1 MKKILKFLKPYTIFI
16 IIGFIFTF
24 VQSILNLYLPNLMS
38 DILNNGVIKQDI
50 DSIWSYG
57 LEMIIITLLVA
68 LFAVGATFIA
78 SRVSTAFGRNLR
90 KKVYEKVE
98 SYSNYEFKKMSPSTL
113 ITRTTNDVTQVQT
126 FVLMGLRMMIITP
139 IMCIGGL
146 IMAISTNA
154 KLSIILAVIIPIMV
168 LVILIL
174 AKKVLPL
181 FTKFQAFT
189 DRLNQVVTEKLTG
202 VRVIRAF
209 GKEEYERKRYDSVNK
224 DIYDVT
230 LKAAYTIVLLMPLIF
245 FIINISS
252 IAIVWIGA
260 PMIDNGSLNIGDLMA
275 FIQYA
280 MQVLFSVIY
289 VAMMFINIPRAI
301 VSAKRISEVL
311 DIDPSI
317 KDDGTITKKEEL
329 DSLGSIEF
337 KNVCFSFPDGDEN
350 VLDNISFKIN
360 KSETLAIIGGTGSGK
375 TALISLMLRLYDI
388 TGGDI
393 YVGGKNI
400 KDISVNFLRDLI
412 GYVPQKAMLFSGTI
426 RENLCYGNKNATKQQ
441 IDEALK
447 VAQAYDFVYSQKDGI
462 DSEVSQG
469 GTNFSGGQ
477 KQRLCIAR
485 AIVKNPDYF
494 IFDDSF
500 SALDYKTDMTL
511 REALAKNTKDAT
523 KIIVAQRVS
532 TVLNADKI
540 IYLEDGKILGIGT
553 HKELFESCSEYRE
566 VVLSQITMEEATS
579 NGK

>member
-126 FVLMGLRMMIITP
+126 FVLMGLRMMIIAP

-412 GYVPQKAMLFSGTI
+412 GYVPQKAMLFSGSI

-447 VAQAYDFVYSQKDGI
+447 IAQAYDFVYSQKDGI

-500 SALDYKTDMTL
+500 SALDYKTDMAL
-511 REALAKNTKDAT
+511 REALTKNTKDAT

>member
-126 FVLMGLRMMIITP
+126 FVLMGLRMMIIAP

-311 DIDPSI
+311 DINPSI
-317 KDDGTITKKEEL
+317 KDDGKIAKKEEL

-447 VAQAYDFVYSQKDGI
+447 IAQAYDFVYSQKDGI

>member
-126 FVLMGLRMMIITP
+126 FVLMGLRMMIIAP

-230 LKAAYTIVLLMPLIF
+230 LKAAYTIVLLMPIIF

-311 DIDPSI
+311 DINPSI
-317 KDDGTITKKEEL
+317 KDDGKIAKKEEL

-447 VAQAYDFVYSQKDGI
+447 IAQAYDFVYSQKDGI

>member
-1 MKKILKFLKPYTIFI
+1 MKKILKFLKPYTVFI

-57 LEMIIITLLVA
+57 IEMIIITLLVA

-113 ITRTTNDVTQVQT
+113 ITRTTNDVTQVQN
-126 FVLMGLRMMIITP
+126 FVLMGLRMMIIAP

-168 LVILIL
+168 IVILIL

-260 PMIDNGSLNIGDLMA
+260 PMIDKGSLNIGDLMA

-447 VAQAYDFVYSQKDGI
+447 IAQAYDFVYSQKDGI

>member
-126 FVLMGLRMMIITP
+126 FVLMGLRMMIIAP

-168 LVILIL
+168 IVILIL

-447 VAQAYDFVYSQKDGI
+447 IAQAYDFVYSQKDGI

-511 REALAKNTKDAT
+511 REELAKNTKDAT

>member
-126 FVLMGLRMMIITP
+126 FVLMGLRMMIIAP

-553 HKELFESCSEYRE
+553 HKELFESCNEYRE

>member
-1 MKKILKFLKPYTIFI
+1 MKKILKFLKPYTVFI

-57 LEMIIITLLVA
+57 IEMIIITFLVA

-113 ITRTTNDVTQVQT
+113 ITRTTNDVTQVQN
-126 FVLMGLRMMIITP
+126 FVLMGLRMMIIAP

-168 LVILIL
+168 IVILIL

-260 PMIDNGSLNIGDLMA
+260 PMIDKGSLNIGDLMA

-447 VAQAYDFVYSQKDGI
+447 IAQAYDFVYSQKDGI

>member
-113 ITRTTNDVTQVQT
+113 ITRTTNDVTQVQN
-126 FVLMGLRMMIITP
+126 FVLMGLRMMIIAP

-168 LVILIL
+168 IVILIL

-260 PMIDNGSLNIGDLMA
+260 PMIDKGSLNIGDLMA

>member
-68 LFAVGATFIA
+68 LFAVRATFIA

-126 FVLMGLRMMIITP
+126 FVLMGLRMMIIAP

-260 PMIDNGSLNIGDLMA
+260 PMIDKGSLNIGDLMA

-447 VAQAYDFVYSQKDGI
+447 IAQAYDFVYSQKDGI

>member
-1 MKKILKFLKPYTIFI
+1 MKKILKFLKPYTVFI

-57 LEMIIITLLVA
+57 IEMIIITLLVA

-113 ITRTTNDVTQVQT
+113 ITRTTNVTQVQN
-126 FVLMGLRMMIITP
+126 FVLMGLRMMIIAP

-168 LVILIL
+168 IVILIL

-260 PMIDNGSLNIGDLMA
+260 PMIDKGSLNIGDLMA

-447 VAQAYDFVYSQKDGI
+447 IAQAYDFVYSQKDGI

>member
-1 MKKILKFLKPYTIFI
+1 
-16 IIGFIFTF
+16 
-24 VQSILNLYLPNLMS
+24 
-38 DILNNGVIKQDI
+38 
-50 DSIWSYG
+50 
-57 LEMIIITLLVA
+57 
-68 LFAVGATFIA
+68 
-78 SRVSTAFGRNLR
+78 
-90 KKVYEKVE
+90 
-98 SYSNYEFKKMSPSTL
+98 MSPSTL
-113 ITRTTNDVTQVQT
+113 ITRTTNDVTQVQN
-126 FVLMGLRMMIITP
+126 FVLMGLRMMIIAP

-168 LVILIL
+168 IVILIL

-260 PMIDNGSLNIGDLMA
+260 PMIDKGSLNIGDLMA

-447 VAQAYDFVYSQKDGI
+447 IAQAYDFVYSQKDGI

-500 SALDYKTDMTL
+500 SALDYKTDMIL

>member
-126 FVLMGLRMMIITP
+126 FVLMGLRMMIIAP

-260 PMIDNGSLNIGDLMA
+260 PMIDKGSLNIGDLMA

-540 IYLEDGKILGIGT
+540 IYLEDGKFLGIGT

>member
-1 MKKILKFLKPYTIFI
+1 MKKILKFLKPYTVFI

-24 VQSILNLYLPNLMS
+24 IQSILNLYLPNLMS

-57 LEMIIITLLVA
+57 IEMIIITLLVA

-113 ITRTTNDVTQVQT
+113 ITRTTNDVTQVQN
-126 FVLMGLRMMIITP
+126 FVLMGLRMMIIAP

-168 LVILIL
+168 IVILIL

-260 PMIDNGSLNIGDLMA
+260 PMIDKGSLNIGDLMA

-447 VAQAYDFVYSQKDGI
+447 IAQAYDFVYSQKDGI

>member
-1 MKKILKFLKPYTIFI
+1 MKKILKFLKPYTVFI

-57 LEMIIITLLVA
+57 IEMIIITLLVA

-113 ITRTTNDVTQVQT
+113 ITRTTNDVTQVQN
-126 FVLMGLRMMIITP
+126 FVLMGLRMMIIAP

-168 LVILIL
+168 IVILIL

-260 PMIDNGSLNIGDLMA
+260 PMIDKGSLNIGDLMA

-426 RENLCYGNKNATKQQ
+426 RENYGNKNATKQQ

-447 VAQAYDFVYSQKDGI
+447 IAQAYDFVYSQKDGI

>member
-98 SYSNYEFKKMSPSTL
+98 SYSNYEFKKMSSSTL

-126 FVLMGLRMMIITP
+126 FVLMGLRMMIIAP

-301 VSAKRISEVL
+301 VSAKRIREVL

-447 VAQAYDFVYSQKDGI
+447 IAQAYDFVYSQKDGI

>member
-126 FVLMGLRMMIITP
+126 FVLMGLRMMIIAP

-168 LVILIL
+168 IVILIL

-447 VAQAYDFVYSQKDGI
+447 IAQAYDFVYSQKDGI

>member
-16 IIGFIFTF
+16 IIGFFFTF

-98 SYSNYEFKKMSPSTL
+98 SYSNYEFKKMSSSTL

-126 FVLMGLRMMIITP
+126 FVLMGLRMMIIAP

-540 IYLEDGKILGIGT
+540 IYLEDGKFLGIGT